1 MRNRPWAERERF
13 FEAGRADG
21 IAGRRE
27 IPPAIPDGPPA
38 RVHRLWCAYATGYR
52 SGRLTRQVQDH
63 PEPPR

>member
-21 IAGRRE
+21 LAGHPE
-27 IPPAIPDGPPA
+27 VPPAIPDGSPA
-38 RVHRLWCAYATGYR
+38 RVRRLMLAYATGYR
-52 SGRLTRQVQDH
+52 SGQLTRQRKVH